1 MAVSSDTE
9 TMTTTKAGTTL
20 GTAMM
25 TSDTSG
31 SIVLKPPVGV
41 ADPVRT
47 ATSPAPTI
55 TKRTIKRG
63 IERMRI
69 KADTRADIAF
79 IKEESK
85 QGATAT
91 SVAAAAAA
99 ASATSSGGVSGSAPS
114 LLRSVSSTGSTGSYL
129 RGTTQKAPRHLDTTT
144 KAKLWGLFDDNC
156 VGDTTTSLSAPSAPS
171 ATSPAPPECV
181 YDRVADRSSCDACG
195 SAVRMTPE
203 GFYAC
208 SNIDCGHL
216 FKDRLEHS
224 AEWRYYGE
232 NGNSAVDPTRCGMP
246 TNPLLEEASFG
257 CSVSMRGA
265 SSYEMCKI
273 RRYTEWQSM
282 PYKEKAQYM
291 EFELIKSMAASAGI
305 PKLIVDEAMRV
316 HKRISDQ
323 KTFRGLNRDG
333 IIAASIYIACRIHN
347 YPRTAREIATI
358 FHLDSTSAT
367 KGCKNA
373 STIINQIETET
384 CDEDKTVLHTT
395 SPMDFIQ
402 RYCSRL
408 SFNEELT
415 KVAQFVC
422 IQVERRKI
430 IPENT
435 PHSVAAGI
443 IYYIVDK
450 CGLNVTKTDIRSISD
465 ISEVTINKCYKKLD
479 TYPETLIPS
488 AILMK
493 YRGCDIL

>member
-1 MAVSSDTE
+1 MASATE
-9 TMTTTKAGTTL
+9 STDLVQEREYGSITLKEADGTAHPTTT
-20 GTAMM
+20 
-25 TSDTSG
+25 S
-31 SIVLKPPVGV
+31 PPL
-41 ADPVRT
+41 
-47 ATSPAPTI
+47 

-63 IERMRI
+63 IERRRI
-69 KADTRADIAF
+69 KADTRAEIAVLKRDSR
-79 IKEESK
+79 IDAEAS
-85 QGATAT
+85 
-91 SVAAAAAA
+91 S
-99 ASATSSGGVSGSAPS
+99 ASATAESTPSAAVVALSGST
-114 LLRSVSSTGSTGSYL
+114 SSTGRSQTM
-129 RGTTQKAPRHLDTTT
+129 KAPRFIDTTT
-144 KAKLWGLFDDNC
+144 KAKMWEMFEDECRDDTGATFGSEK
-156 VGDTTTSLSAPSAPS
+156 VAESGAGGETGGETGGSGPSTTTP
-171 ATSPAPPECV
+171 TCV
-181 YDRVADRSSCDACG
+181 YDRVADRSTCDACG
-195 SAVRMTPE
+195 HAVRMMPE

-208 SNIDCGHL
+208 ANATCGRL

-224 AEWRYYGE
+224 AEWRYYGDSSS
-232 NGNSAVDPTRCGMP
+232 SATDPTRCGMP

-273 RRYTEWQSM
+273 RRYAEWQSM
-282 PYKEKAQYM
+282 PYKEKSQYT
-291 EFELIKSMAASAGI
+291 EFELIKSIAMNAGI
-305 PKLIVDEAMRV
+305 PKLIIDEAMRV
-316 HKRISDQ
+316 HKRISEQ

-373 STIINQIETET
+373 TTIINQMEIEVG
-384 CDEDKTVLHTT
+384 DEEKTILHTT
-395 SPMDFIQ
+395 SPADFIQ

-422 IQVERRKI
+422 MQVERRKI

-435 PHSVAAGI
+435 PQSVAAGI

-450 CGLNVTKTDIRSISD
+450 CGLSISKTDIRSISD

-479 TYPETLIPS
+479 TYAEPLIPS
-488 AILMK
+488 AIIKK
-493 YRGCDIL
+493 YNPSE

>member
-1 MAVSSDTE
+1 MAYATE
-9 TMTTTKAGTTL
+9 TTDVAIERGRDREQEYGSITL
-20 GTAMM
+20 KGADGTAHP
-25 TSDTSG
+25 TTIS
-31 SIVLKPPVGV
+31 PPL
-41 ADPVRT
+41 
-47 ATSPAPTI
+47 

-63 IERMRI
+63 IERRRI
-69 KADTRADIAF
+69 KADTRAEIAVLKRDSR
-79 IKEESK
+79 IDVEAS
-85 QGATAT
+85 TA
-91 SVAAAAAA
+91 SASAASS
-99 ASATSSGGVSGSAPS
+99 ASATAESTPSAAAIASSGSTSSTGRSQTMKAPRFIDTSTKAKMWEMFEDECRDDVGATFGSEKVAESGAGGETGEGA
-114 LLRSVSSTGSTGSYL
+114 VSSTTPPSISTP
-129 RGTTQKAPRHLDTTT
+129 T
-144 KAKLWGLFDDNC
+144 
-156 VGDTTTSLSAPSAPS
+156 
-171 ATSPAPPECV
+171 CV
-181 YDRVADRSSCDACG
+181 YDRVADRSTCDACG
-195 SAVRMTPE
+195 HAVRMMPE

-208 SNIDCGHL
+208 ANSTCGRL

-224 AEWRYYGE
+224 AEWRYYGDS
-232 NGNSAVDPTRCGMP
+232 GNSATDPTRCGMP

-273 RRYTEWQSM
+273 RRYAEWQSM
-282 PYKEKAQYM
+282 PYKEKAQYT
-291 EFELIKSMAASAGI
+291 EFELIKSIAMNAGI
-305 PKLIVDEAMRV
+305 PKLIIDEAMRV
-316 HKRISDQ
+316 HKRISEQ

-373 STIINQIETET
+373 TTIINQMEIEVG
-384 CDEDKTVLHTT
+384 DEEKTILHTT
-395 SPMDFIQ
+395 SPADFIQ

-422 IQVERRKI
+422 MQVERRKI

-435 PHSVAAGI
+435 PQSVAAGI

-450 CGLNVTKTDIRSISD
+450 CGLSISKTDIRSISD

-479 TYPETLIPS
+479 TYMEPLIPS
-488 AILMK
+488 AIIKK
-493 YRGCDIL
+493 YNPSD